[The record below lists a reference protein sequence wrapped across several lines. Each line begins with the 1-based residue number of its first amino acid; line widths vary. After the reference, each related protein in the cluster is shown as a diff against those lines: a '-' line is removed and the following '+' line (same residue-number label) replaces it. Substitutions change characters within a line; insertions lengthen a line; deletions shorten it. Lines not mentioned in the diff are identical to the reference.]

1 MFLIDDI
8 LLAPAKGL
16 WFIFKEIHKQ
26 VMDEYYNEEKIYKE
40 LARLQ
45 YYLDIGEIDEKTYN
59 RLEIELT
66 LRLQEIEEYKESL
79 EEEQDESPE

>member
-26 VMDEYYNEEKIYKE
+26 VMDEYCNEEKIYKE

-45 YYLDIGEIDEKTYN
+45 YYLDIGEIDEETYN
-59 RLEIELT
+59 RLENELI
-66 LRLQEIEEYKESL
+66 RQLQEIEEYKESL
-79 EEEQDESPE
+79 AEWDDNQE